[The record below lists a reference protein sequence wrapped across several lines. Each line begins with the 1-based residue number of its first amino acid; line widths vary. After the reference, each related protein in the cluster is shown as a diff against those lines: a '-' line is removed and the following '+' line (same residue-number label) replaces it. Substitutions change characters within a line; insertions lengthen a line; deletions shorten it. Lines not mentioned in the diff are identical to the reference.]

1 MALINSNNY
10 KMKTKFNGFLTLL
23 LALVVQV
30 SFAQQKTIS
39 GTVSDDAG
47 TLPGVSVLVKGTT
60 NGTETDLDGKYSIKA
75 AQGDVLVFR
84 YLGYGT
90 VEKTVGASNTV
101 NVLLKQEANVLDEI
115 VISGVAGATSRK
127 KLSVTVAKVG
137 AEDIQEVVATSAASA
152 LQGKVSGVAVGNL
165 GQPGQGAN
173 IILRGSTNFYGSQEP
188 LIILDGVFVES
199 GLQDIN
205 VDDIE
210 SMEVVK
216 GASASSLYGSR
227 AGNGVIV
234 ITTKKGRLG
243 KTEVTIRN
251 EVGITKLT
259 NFVTTNKSHPYQL
272 ASDWQN
278 FQGQYTKFEGI
289 TYPADFQSVWAAS
302 GYPTATSG
310 ARIFTANQYAD
321 QPYAVYND
329 FQSQLFREGLTR
341 TTYASVSNGSEAANI
356 FFSFEDFDY
365 EGVINFTDGYQ
376 RNSYRLNADFK
387 INDWLKIS
395 SSNLFINLNDN
406 TPGGT
411 DDLYRII
418 MRLSPDANLTATN
431 PDGQPF
437 YFKPDPWESEI
448 DNPLYQIYAA
458 DRKSTQQ
465 RFLGSYNINV
475 KFTDWLN
482 LDLEYSF
489 ESDNFRFTN
498 NTKYDTYNDDGS
510 AIGFG
515 YTKGSLFKQSNNS
528 LAQKAQAT
536 LNFNKSFGELDVNAK
551 LSYLNEDIYFEN
563 FYAQGIDYLYPNLPT
578 LDNFNTAQVSSG
590 SNSTT
595 TIAQN
600 FFAIGGVIYK
610 DRYILDALYRKDGS
624 SLFGINEKWN
634 DYYRISAAYRIS
646 EDIDVDWI
654 DELKVNFAIGTA
666 GQRPGF
672 NWQYEQ
678 VAISQGVLSTNR
690 VAGNPDLRPSLTE
703 EMEIGLNMAVL
714 NNRIT
719 FEGAYAKQNTTD
731 QFMLVNLF
739 APANAGK
746 NRQWQNVGDLESET
760 IEAAINATVVKSDDF
775 NWNLGVNWAKT
786 TNEIVKLNA
795 PEQQVGPSSLFLLR
809 EGVAFGSMY
818 GRKFVRDLSTM
829 ANQLPAGRN
838 ISEYAVNSDGV
849 VVLKNTIGTIY
860 EAPVVK
866 VDDQGVAAY
875 EKIGDQNADFR
886 VGINSTFSY
895 KNFDL
900 YMLWDWKQG
909 GDVYNVNR
917 QWLTISNRSDLV
929 DQAGK
934 PDSEKKT
941 TIYYG
946 NLYDTNLNN
955 EFWVEDGTF
964 VKLREASLSYR
975 LPKSTLDKI
984 GFFSSIKFSLIG
996 RNLFTFSKYKG
1007 WDPEVNN
1014 FSADTQQFFS
1024 VDYGV
1029 YPVQTSY
1036 TASLQLKF

>member
-1 MALINSNNY
+1 
-10 KMKTKFNGFLTLL
+10 MKTKFNGILTLF
-23 LALVVQV
+23 LAFAVQI

-39 GTVSDDAG
+39 GTVSDETG
-47 TLPGVSVLVKGTT
+47 LLPGVSVVVKGT
-60 NGTETDLDGKYSIKA
+60 NAGVETDLDGKYSIEA
-75 AQGDVLVFR
+75 SEGDVLVFR
-84 YLGYGT
+84 YLGYSLI
-90 VEKTVGASNTV
+90 EKTIGSANII
-101 NVLLKQEANVLDEI
+101 NVTMKQEANLLDEI

-152 LQGKVSGVAVGNL
+152 LQGKVSGVSVGNL

-188 LIILDGVFVES
+188 LVILDGVFVES

-205 VDDIE
+205 VDDIQ
-210 SMEVVK
+210 SMEVIK

-234 ITTKKGRLG
+234 ITTKKGKLG
-243 KTEVTIRN
+243 KTEVTFRN
-251 EVGITKLT
+251 EIGFTKLT
-259 NFVTTNKSHPYQL
+259 NFATTNQSHPYQL
-272 ASDWQN
+272 ASD
-278 FQGQYTKFEGI
+278 FESLQGQYTSFEGI
-289 TYPADFQSVWAAS
+289 TYPDDFQSVWAAS
-302 GYPTATSG
+302 GHPTATAG
-310 ARIFTANQYAD
+310 ARIFTENQYAD
-321 QPYAVYND
+321 QPYGVYND
-329 FQSQLFREGLTR
+329 FQDIIFREGLTK
-341 TTYASVSNGSEAANI
+341 TTYASVSNGSEQANI

-365 EGVINFTDGYQ
+365 EGVFANTEGYA
-376 RNSYRLNADFK
+376 RNSYRLNADFQ
-387 INDWLKIS
+387 ITDWLKVS
-395 SSNLFINLNDN
+395 SSNLFVNLNDN

-418 MRLSPDANLTATN
+418 MRLSPDANLTADN

-437 YFKPDPWESEI
+437 YYKPDPWESENN
-448 DNPLYQIYAA
+448 NPLYQIYAA
-458 DRKSTQQ
+458 DRRSKQQ
-465 RFLGSYNINV
+465 RILGSYNFNI
-475 KFTDWLN
+475 KFASWLN
-482 LDLEYSF
+482 LNLEYSF
-489 ESDNFRFTN
+489 ESDNFRYTSN
-498 NTKYDTYNDDGS
+498 NKYDTYTTDGS
-510 AIGFG
+510 DIGFG
-515 YTKGSLFKQSNNS
+515 YSKGSLLKFSSNN

-536 LNFNKSFGELDVNAK
+536 LNFSKEFGEFDVNAK
-551 LSYLNEDIYFEN
+551 VSYLNEDIAYEN
-563 FYAQGIDYLYPNLPT
+563 FQASGTDYLYPNLPT
-578 LDNFNTAQVSSG
+578 LDNFDTGQVVASSD
-590 SNSTT
+590 SSQVT
-595 TIAQN
+595 AQN
-600 FFAIGGVIYK
+600 FFAIAGLIYK
-610 DRYILDALYRKDGS
+610 DRYIFDGLYRKDGS
-624 SLFGINEKWN
+624 SLFGENNRWN
-634 DYYRISAAYRIS
+634 DYYRVSAAYRIS
-646 EDIDVDWI
+646 EDIDVEWL
-654 DELKVNFAIGTA
+654 DELKINFALGTA

-678 VAISQGVLSTNR
+678 VGISNGVLSTNR
-690 VAGNPDLRPSLTE
+690 IAGNPDLKPSETQ
-703 EMEIGLNMAVL
+703 EMEFGLNFAIL

-719 FEGAYAKQNTTD
+719 FEGAYSKQNTTD

-746 NRQWQNVGDLESET
+746 NRQWKNVGDLESET
-760 IEAAINATVVKSDDF
+760 IEAAINASIIRSEDF
-775 NWNLGVNWAKT
+775 NWNLGVNFAT
-786 TNEIVKLNA
+786 TSNSITKLNA
-795 PEQQVGPSSLFLLR
+795 PEQQVGPSNLFLLR
-809 EGVAFGSMY
+809 EGVEFGSMY
-818 GRKFVRDLSTM
+818 GRAFVRDLETM
-829 ANQLPAGRN
+829 SNQLPAGSD
-838 ISEYAVNSDGV
+838 ISEYAVNSDGI

-860 EAPVVK
+860 EAPFVK
-866 VDDQGVAAY
+866 VDEEGVATY

-934 PDSEKKT
+934 PDNEKKT

-964 VKLREASLSYR
+964 LKLREASLSYN
-975 LPKSTLDKI
+975 LPKSALDKI
-984 GFFSSIKFSLIG
+984 GFFTNAKISLIG
-996 RNLFTFSKYKG
+996 RNLFTFTNYKG

-1014 FSADTQQFFS
+1014 FSGDTNQYFS

-1036 TASLQLKF
+1036 TASIQLKF